1 MKQTARDH
9 VEVLLAPWSG
19 PFGGTPPF
27 DIASPTAIERAYEIA
42 VDRKRAEVQAIAA
55 RPEPAD
61 FENTVAALENA
72 GRELRRVDC
81 LFRVFAKTMNVG
93 EMREVERRLAP
104 LAPALEDEIAHNQAL
119 FERID
124 TVHETRHARGLS
136 VEQQRLTTVLR
147 DRLLRRGAGLEPA
160 ARSRLAELN
169 GRLAALYAAFSQN
182 LLAVE
187 EDRAVILN
195 GEADL
200 DGLGEGLRAALAA
213 AAADRGLASG
223 WAVAN
228 TRALVIPF
236 LTQSARRELRE
247 RVWRMWVDRGANPG
261 KHDNRPVIAEI
272 LRLRG
277 EKASLLG
284 FGNHAQLATVDR
296 MAGTPE
302 AAMSLVNCVLGAVVR
317 PARERLSE
325 MQALLTAD
333 DPGATL
339 APWDRRYYRERL
351 HRARFDL
358 DADQV
363 RAHLPLES
371 VLTGMFWVADR
382 LFQIQFGGDVAVPV
396 IHPDVRAIAVLRG
409 GKPAGLLWLDLFAR
423 PGKAGGGWMDE
434 YRPPEDRQ
442 RGIVPLVSINM
453 NLAPPRPGEPTLLS
467 WDDARVLFHEFGHA
481 LNALC
486 CEVRYPL
493 LGILE
498 LHPDILELPSTLNE
512 RWLATPELLQRFA
525 VHHRT
530 GAPMPEKLI
539 DTLQAIRTFDP
550 SEGSTAALDYLATAA
565 VDLELHLAADGRK
578 VDPVQI
584 EREVLARL
592 NIPPAVD
599 PFHGATHFRHAFA
612 GLLDDRYAAGYYCYL
627 WAEVLAAD
635 IAEAF
640 EAAPGGLFD
649 GETAE
654 RYRAAILST
663 GNSVPAAQAFRDF
676 RGRDPDPAALL
687 RRLGLE
693 DRVTSG

>member
-1 MKQTARDH
+1 MKQTARNH
-9 VEVLLAPWSG
+9 VEALLAPWSG

-27 DIASPTAIERAYEIA
+27 DAATPAAIERAYEIA

-55 RPEPAD
+55 SPEPPD
-61 FENTVAALENA
+61 FENTVAALENS

-81 LFRVFAKTMNVG
+81 LFRVFAKTRNVG

-124 TVHETRHARGLS
+124 TVYETRHARGLS
-136 VEQQRLTTVLR
+136 VAQQRLTTVLR
-147 DRLLRRGAGLEPA
+147 DRLLRRGAGLEPV
-160 ARSRLAELN
+160 ARLRLATIHHRIAELS
-169 GRLAALYAAFSQN
+169 AAFSQN
-182 LLAVE
+182 LLAE
-187 EDRAVILN
+187 EEGQALILAN
-195 GEADL
+195 EADL

-247 RVWRMWVDRGANPG
+247 RVWRMWVSRGANPG
-261 KHDNRPVIAEI
+261 DCDNRPVIAEI

-277 EKASLLG
+277 EKATLLG
-284 FGNHAQLATVDR
+284 FENYAQLATADR

-302 AAMSLVNCVLGAVVR
+302 AAMSLVNRVLGAVVR

-382 LFQIQFGGDVAVPV
+382 LFRIQLGGDVAVPV
-396 IHPDVRAIAVLRG
+396 IRPDVRALAVLRG

-434 YRPPEDRQ
+434 YRSAGNQE
-442 RGIVPLVSINM
+442 RGFVPLVSINM

-481 LNALC
+481 LHALS
-486 CEVRYPL
+486 CEARYPS

-498 LHPDILELPSTLNE
+498 LQPDVLELPSTLNE

-530 GAPMPEKLI
+530 AAPMPEELI
-539 DTLQAIRTFDP
+539 DTLEAVRTFDP
-550 SEGSTAALDYLATAA
+550 SEGSTAALDYLATAV
-565 VDLELHLAADGRK
+565 VDLELHLAADGRE

-599 PFHGATHFRHAFA
+599 PFHRATHFRHAFA
-612 GLLDDRYAAGYYCYL
+612 GILDDRYAAGYYCYL

-640 EAAPGGLFD
+640 ADAPAGFYD

-654 RYRAAILST
+654 RFRAAILSA
-663 GNSVPAAQAFRDF
+663 GNRVPAAQAFRAF
-676 RGRDPDPAALL
+676 RGRDPDPGALL
-687 RRLGLE
+687 RRIGVK
-693 DRVTSG
+693 RR

>member
-1 MKQTARDH
+1 MKQTARNH
-9 VEVLLAPWSG
+9 VEALLAPWSG

-27 DIASPTAIERAYEIA
+27 DAATPAAIERAYEIA

-55 RPEPAD
+55 SPEPPD

-81 LFRVFAKTMNVG
+81 LFRVFAKTRNVG

-124 TVHETRHARGLS
+124 TVYETRHARGLS

-147 DRLLRRGAGLEPA
+147 DRLLRRGAGLEPP
-160 ARSRLAELN
+160 ARLRLATIHHRIAELS
-169 GRLAALYAAFSQN
+169 AAFSQN
-182 LLAVE
+182 LLAE
-187 EDRAVILN
+187 EEGQALILAN
-195 GEADL
+195 EADL
-200 DGLGEGLRAALAA
+200 DGLGEGLRPALAA

-247 RVWRMWVDRGANPG
+247 RVWRMWVSRGANPG
-261 KHDNRPVIAEI
+261 DCDNRPVIAEI

-277 EKASLLG
+277 EKATLLG
-284 FGNHAQLATVDR
+284 FENYAQFATADR

-302 AAMSLVNCVLGAVVR
+302 AAMSLVNRVLGAVVR

-333 DPGATL
+333 DPGKTL

-358 DADQV
+358 NAEQV
-363 RAHLPLES
+363 RAHLPLEA

-382 LFQIQFGGDVAVPV
+382 LFQIQVGGDVAVPV
-396 IHPDVRAIAVLRG
+396 VHPDVRAIAVLRG

-423 PGKAGGGWMDE
+423 PGKASGGWMDE
-434 YRPPEDRQ
+434 YRSAGDRE
-442 RGIVPLVSINM
+442 RGFVPLVSINM

-467 WDDARVLFHEFGHA
+467 LDDARVLFHEFGHA

-486 CEVRYPL
+486 CEASSPS

-498 LHPDILELPSTLNE
+498 LNPDILELPSTLNE

-530 GAPMPEKLI
+530 GAPMPVELI
-539 DTLQAIRTFDP
+539 DTLEAVRTFDP
-550 SEGSTAALDYLATAA
+550 SEGSTAALDYLATAV
-565 VDLELHLAADGRK
+565 VDLELHLGADGRE

-599 PFHGATHFRHAFA
+599 PFHRATHFRHAFA
-612 GLLDDRYAAGYYCYL
+612 GILDNRYAAGYYCYL

-635 IAEAF
+635 VAEAF
-640 EAAPGGLFD
+640 TDVPAGFYD

-654 RYRAAILST
+654 RYRAAILSA
-663 GNSVPAAQAFRDF
+663 GNGVPAAQAFRAF
-676 RGRDPDPAALL
+676 RGRDPDPGALL
-687 RRLGLE
+687 RRIGVKP
-693 DRVTSG
+693 R

>member
-1 MKQTARDH
+1 VSDRPRHLPA
-9 VEVLLAPWSG
+9 VEALLAPWGG

-27 DIASPTAIERAYEIA
+27 DAATPAAIERAYEIA
-42 VDRKRAEVQAIAA
+42 VERKSAEVRAIAA
-55 RPEPAD
+55 SPEPPD

-72 GRELRRVDC
+72 GQELRRVDC
-81 LFRVFAKTMNVG
+81 LFRVFAKTMSSG
-93 EMREVERRLAP
+93 EMRGVEERLAP
-104 LAPALEDEIAHNQAL
+104 LAPGLDDEIAHDDVL
-119 FERID
+119 FGRVRA
-124 TVHETRHARGLS
+124 VHEARHTTGLTA
-136 VEQQRLTTVLR
+136 EQRRVTEVLH
-147 DRLLRRGAGLEPA
+147 DRLLCRGAGLEPA
-160 ARSRLAELN
+160 ARLRLATIHRRIAELS
-169 GRLAALYAAFSQN
+169 AAFSHN
-182 LLAVE
+182 LLAEE
-187 EDRAVILN
+187 EDQALIL
-195 GEADL
+195 GDEEDL
-200 DGLGEGLRAALAA
+200 AGLSEELRRTFAA
-213 AAADRGLASG
+213 AAGERGHADG
-223 WAVAN
+223 WAVPN
-228 TRALVIPF
+228 SRAFVIPF
-236 LTQSARRELRE
+236 LTFSARRDLRE
-247 RVWRMWVDRGANPG
+247 RVWRMWVGRGANPG
-261 KHDNRPVIAEI
+261 EHDNRPVIAEI

-284 FGNHAQLATVDR
+284 FGNYAQLATADR

-302 AAMSLVNCVLGAVVR
+302 AAMSLVNRVLGAVVR

-333 DPGATL
+333 EPGATL

-351 HRARFDL
+351 RRARFDL
-358 DADQV
+358 DADRV

-371 VLTGMFWVADR
+371 VLAGMFWVADR
-382 LFQIQFGGDVAVPV
+382 LFRIQLGGEVAVPV
-396 IHPDVRAIAVLRG
+396 IRPDVRALAVLRG

-434 YRPPEDRQ
+434 YRSAGNRE
-442 RGIVPLVSINM
+442 RGFVPLVSINM

-481 LNALC
+481 LHALC
-486 CEVRYPL
+486 CEARYPS

-498 LHPDILELPSTLNE
+498 LQPDVLELPSTLNE

-530 GAPMPEKLI
+530 AAPMPEELI
-539 DTLQAIRTFDP
+539 DTLEAVRTFDP
-550 SEGSTAALDYLATAA
+550 SEGSIAALDYLATAV
-565 VDLELHLAADGRK
+565 VDLELHLAADGRE

-599 PFHGATHFRHAFA
+599 PLHRATHFRHAFA
-612 GLLDDRYAAGYYCYL
+612 GILDDRYAAGYYCYL

-640 EAAPGGLFD
+640 ADAPAGFYD

-654 RYRAAILST
+654 RYRAAILSA
-663 GNSVPAAQAFRDF
+663 GNGVPAGQAFMAF
-676 RGRDPDPAALL
+676 RGRDPDLGALL
-687 RRLGLE
+687 RRIGVNP
-693 DRVTSG
+693 R